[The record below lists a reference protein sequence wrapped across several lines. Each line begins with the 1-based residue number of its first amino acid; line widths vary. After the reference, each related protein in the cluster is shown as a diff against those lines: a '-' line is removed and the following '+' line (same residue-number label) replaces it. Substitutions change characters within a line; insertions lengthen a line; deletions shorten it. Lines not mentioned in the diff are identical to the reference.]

1 MPFYNIE
8 KKLRTAEIGTI
19 LPWAGDRA
27 RSLKGYENDTR
38 VGIPDGWIIC
48 DGSTQSATS
57 YPLLAEAIGAT
68 YGGSITGT
76 FPDYNQIDQFQI
88 PNIQGRH
95 LADYSRDYLPVDVE
109 VQTAIRPLLGA
120 GRVPASGGTTF
131 QVFDTDESVDVTP
144 SVSANVNFSV
154 ASSSTLVG
162 KTTQLT
168 LDDPTYFKL
177 MYTVKRKLGQNH
189 IPAHNHG
196 GKYPSLDIQVGS
208 GVELFQFPV
217 PGYEGRGQAVRSW
230 NPVGDEDNIDWDNPA
245 TGGMGHNSAGA
256 TLDHATGTIT
266 YNPPGVS
273 GPPAITEAQYQA
285 YFTPGN
291 GTTGTSAN
299 LWNAMVYKVL
309 GQGGGGTY
317 VYGVQHILASAPSNG
332 EAAHTVYSLAGQT
345 HVQPTGPLFFNN
357 RGAGGQP
364 LDTGYFPPKSS
375 QYPYLRNGSGT
386 ARNWSNLNTG
396 GADVTYSLTMNHN
409 NDQWAQ
415 SKYPL
420 GHDHGAMEFTMNKGS
435 LKPPVTTYHNDVQ
448 THNLTPQNIPN
459 ALVMNV
465 TAETPSMNILYI
477 IRAY

>member
-19 LPWAGDRA
+19 LPWAGDKTS
-27 RSLKGYENDTR
+27 SLKGYENDTR
-38 VGIPDGWIIC
+38 IGIPDGWIIC

-57 YPLLAEAIGAT
+57 YPLLAEAIGTT

-168 LDDPTYFKL
+168 LDDPSYFKL

-189 IPAHNHG
+189 TPSHNHTG
-196 GKYPSLDIQVGS
+196 EYPTLDVQTGA

-217 PGYEGRGQAVRSW
+217 PRYEGNGQKI
-230 NPVGDEDNIDWDNPA
+230 VGWI
-245 TGGMGHNSAGA
+245 
-256 TLDHATGTIT
+256 
-266 YNPPGVS
+266 GVS
-273 GPPAITEAQYQA
+273 GEVSYPDWADPVIVI
-285 YFTPGN
+285 GN
-291 GTTGTSAN
+291 SSASEYAAHQGSSN
-299 LWNAMVYKVL
+299 LWSGMTLLTSGSKK
-309 GQGGGGTY
+309 
-317 VYGVQHILASAPSNG
+317 YGIQYWKASAPNNG
-332 EAAHTVYSLAGQT
+332 EAFHTVYSSDKQT
-345 HVQPTGPLFFNN
+345 HVITSVPQNFNN
-357 RGAGGQP
+357 SSAGGQP
-364 LDTGYFPPKSS
+364 LETGYFPPKSS
-375 QYPYLRNGSGT
+375 QYPYLRSGTGSG
-386 ARNWSNLNTG
+386 RNWSNLNQG
-396 GADVTYSLTMNHN
+396 GIDVTYATTINHN
-409 NDQWAQ
+409 YDQW
-415 SKYPL
+415 STKYPL
-420 GHDHGAMEFTMNKGS
+420 GHEHGAIEFTMNKGN
-435 LKPPVTTYHNDVQ
+435 LKPPVTVYHNDVQ